1 MKYRLIAIDLDGT
14 LLNDKKQISDTN
26 EKAIEDALNAGYK
39 VTICTGRAF
48 QSAKD
53 YLSKI
58 PEDIPVIL
66 QNGALIVKNHGKD
79 VLIQKV
85 LPKELA
91 LEILNELTDK
101 FDLLLFKSFSKVPD
115 IFFEDL
121 SLKNPFSPYFQ
132 NNLWRMKKVE
142 SLKDIVDD
150 EVVEITVMGEKSEVE
165 KVLNSKEVF
174 KKTSKIISGV
184 LDNWVFCELFNVEVA
199 KEKAIEFLANYYDL
213 ELSDIVF
220 IGDNYNDLE
229 VMKKVGL
236 SIAMANAPDD
246 VKKHAKLVV
255 PSNEENGVAVA
266 LRKIMNGEV

>member
-1 MKYRLIAIDLDGT
+1 LKYKLIAIDLDGT
-14 LLNDKKQISDTN
+14 LLNDKKQISDVN
-26 EKAIEDALNAGYK
+26 EKAIEEALNAGYK

-58 PEDIPVIL
+58 PEDIPVVL
-66 QNGALIVKNHGKD
+66 QNGALIVKNHGRD
-79 VLIQKV
+79 VLVRKV

-91 LEILNELTDK
+91 IEILNELTDK
-101 FDLLLFKSFSKVPD
+101 FDLLLFKSFFKIPD
-115 IFFEDL
+115 IFFENL
-121 SLKNPFSPYFQ
+121 SAENPFALYFQ
-132 NNLWRMKKVE
+132 NNRWRMKKVE
-142 SLKDIVDD
+142 SLKELVDD
-150 EVVEITVMGEKSEVE
+150 EIVEITVMGEKSEVE
-165 KVLNSKEVF
+165 KVLSSKKVF
-174 KKTSKIISGV
+174 KETSRIISGI

-199 KEKAIEFLANYYDL
+199 KEKAIEFVANYYDL
-213 ELSDIVF
+213 KLSEIVF

-255 PSNEENGVAVA
+255 PSNEKNGVAVA
-266 LRKIMNGEV
+266 IKKIMNGEV